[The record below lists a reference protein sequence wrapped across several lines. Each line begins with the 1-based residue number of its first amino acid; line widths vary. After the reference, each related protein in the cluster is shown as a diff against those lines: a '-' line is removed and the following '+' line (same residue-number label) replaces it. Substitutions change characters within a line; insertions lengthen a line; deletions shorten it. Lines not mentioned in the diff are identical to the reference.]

1 MIEVRSLIASTAPQ
15 RSWSLAGRIRSRS
28 RRSQTSAAMRD
39 SLAAVHADLL
49 LAAGEVGAAETVLSH
64 ADHPDATDVVAAAAR
79 AALARGDNA
88 HAVVLSSR
96 LINRT
101 ELGARVLS
109 GAFLVRAIALP
120 LALVPRAPLEELPGT
135 GESSCGNGSSSSPI
149 PSRAHASAHD
159 CPLEISPFSANSST
173 PPAFET
179 SLINSMSH
187 PTPSR
192 YKCGRPQT
200 RGREPL
206 RRTRHRCRVS
216 ED

>member
-1 MIEVRSLIASTAPQ
+1 
-15 RSWSLAGRIRSRS
+15 
-28 RRSQTSAAMRD
+28 MRD